1 MFLGYLYIL
10 GLPESKS
17 SLGSTAAVC
26 TGTLSV
32 PVLGTM
38 IFCDK
43 SFGADGLSFVPVG
56 DGRWIAITVAVKSS
70 ASTGSINRRGSA
82 SESTA
87 EAVGVPSVVE
97 NCGAASLCN
106 GYRCPPKT
114 QRSHVG
120 ASSTTPG
127 QGAAEVTIGTSSA
140 PAYDANALP
149 VKFDHGVR
157 VAVHAKGLKAVRR
170 LVDSKRLAGFLRVQV
185 VVPRA
190 GKRSAFKRVPV
201 ADGTSM

>member
-1 MFLGYLYIL
+1 
-10 GLPESKS
+10 
-17 SLGSTAAVC
+17 
-26 TGTLSV
+26 
-32 PVLGTM
+32 M

-70 ASTGSINRRGSA
+70 ATGRINRRGSA

-106 GYRCPPKT
+106 GYRCPPK
-114 QRSHVG
+114 RSHVG
-120 ASSTTPG
+120 ASSTPG
-127 QGAAEVTIGTSSA
+127 QVQVAAEVTIGTSSA

-149 VKFDHGVR
+149 VKFHHASG

-190 GKRSAFKRVPV
+190 GKRSAFKRVRAPV
-201 ADGTSM
+201 TDGTISREHHDT